1 LQATC
6 TAPSADCQQKVVW
19 RRLKKRLRK
28 QKLLLRLTLNLLPT
42 RDALI
47 NPRFGSATMQ
57 LLLECGATA
66 IAGGT
71 RECEGCAQRWA
82 MDRPVVGIG
91 IFEFLSVEAAFLVGL
106 CPTCWNRP
114 DRLQT
119 VVAGLKRDFNLPEIE
134 TTILPAGGRA

>member
-1 LQATC
+1 MQATC
-6 TAPSADCQQKVVW
+6 TAPSADYQQKVEW

-28 QKLLLRLTLNLLPT
+28 QKLPLRLTLNLLPT

-106 CPTCWNRP
+106 CPTCWERP
-114 DRLQT
+114 DRLR
-119 VVAGLKRDFNLPEIE
+119 VAIDGFKRDFGLASIE
-134 TTILPAGGRA
+134 SQVISASGRG